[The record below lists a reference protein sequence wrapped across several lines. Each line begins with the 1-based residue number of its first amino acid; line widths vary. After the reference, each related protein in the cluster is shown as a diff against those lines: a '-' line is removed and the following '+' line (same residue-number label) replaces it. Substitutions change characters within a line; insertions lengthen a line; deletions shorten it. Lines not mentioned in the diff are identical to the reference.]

1 MLVNVVT
8 ALCLALGLLQRP
20 NIGVTDTIIKR
31 RPQNVRSSLYF
42 VLLANQMGVSSI
54 DFQNN
59 PSVFANN
66 LCNI

>member
-31 RPQNVRSSLYF
+31 RPYMPRSSLYF
-42 VLLANQMGVSSI
+42 VL
-54 DFQNN
+54 
-59 PSVFANN
+59 FANKWGCHPLIFKIIPQYFVN
-66 LCNI
+66 SLYNI